1 MNMVKPF
8 VGAAGVI
15 TAVTEQQRSMTE
27 QLRAMTEQQRSM
39 TEQFTFVS
47 AKMQKLE
54 FVMFFLLVIGVL
66 LLMKM

>member
-1 MNMVKPF
+1 MTEQVRAM
-8 VGAAGVI
+8 I
-15 TAVTEQQRSMTE
+15 EQQRSMPE
-27 QLRAMTEQQRSM
+27 QLRAMTEHQRSM
-39 TEQFTFVS
+39 PEQFSCVT